1 VSLRA
6 WIATRFSLLIVGAM
20 VVFVFALF
28 VTRQVGANGEARG
41 LAEERA
47 RLAQLILRQTAVAG
61 TPITV
66 RERQS
71 DSLPLLGTRVQ
82 LEPRVRELLNVVGGY
97 IWVLSDTV
105 IYTSVEARQLDPDA
119 LQTVS
124 TTLNT
129 LRKQNEESRA
139 ETGETHGNVTLGR
152 QGILFRQGVLV
163 ERQETLPNGFVL
175 WVVAAV
181 PLSEVSLSP
190 WELLGAAVVVLPL
203 ILGLA
208 IWGAFLIAGR
218 ATESL
223 EKLTDEVVEITDG
236 RSLHHRLNPPPE
248 GTIEVTRLTA
258 RLNEMIGRLETSF
271 AALRRFT
278 ADASHELKT
287 PLAVLRVTVERAMHS
302 APGATEQLV
311 ALEEA
316 LHETTRMADLVD
328 SLLTLA
334 RADEGRFDLMREPVE
349 LEPLARDVFETAL
362 ILGEDAGL
370 KVSMPVASNCV
381 VDGDRTRLR
390 QLFLNL
396 ITNAIK
402 YTPRGGEVELSL
414 TASEDEATFTVKDT
428 GIGIAAIDLPNI
440 FDRFYRA
447 DRVRSRMSERGGF
460 GLGLSISQWIAQ
472 AHGGSLSVQS
482 RLHRGSAFTVTLPLS
497 GVPPRAVT
505 QPERRQ
511 PQAVAAD

>member
-1 VSLRA
+1 MSLRA
-6 WIATRFSLLIVGAM
+6 WIATRFSLLLMGAM
-20 VVFVFALF
+20 VVFVIAIFL
-28 VTRQVGANGEARG
+28 TRQSRAYEDAAALSAERAHAASLIIRRTADAGEPITARG
-41 LAEERA
+41 M
-47 RLAQLILRQTAVAG
+47 
-61 TPITV
+61 
-66 RERQS
+66 
-71 DSLPLLGTRVQ
+71 
-82 LEPRVRELLNVVGGY
+82 RELLDVLPGY
-97 IWVLSDTV
+97 LWVLDSFEVIHTSRLATELDAATV
-105 IYTSVEARQLDPDA
+105 QRVNVGLKEMREDSTASRQ
-119 LQTVS
+119 VS
-124 TTLNT
+124 I
-129 LRKQNEESRA
+129 RGSA
-139 ETGETHGNVTLGR
+139 A
-152 QGILFRQGVLV
+152 LV
-163 ERQETLPNGFVL
+163 EKQDLLPNGRVL
-175 WVVAAV
+175 RVVSAV
-181 PLSEVSLSP
+181 PLADVSLSP
-190 WELLGAAVVVLPL
+190 LEVLGTALIIMPL
-203 ILGLA
+203 ILGAA
-208 IWGAFLIAGR
+208 IWGAFLIAAR

-223 EKLTDEVVEITDG
+223 ERLTDEVVEITDG
-236 RSLHHRLNPPPE
+236 RSLHRRLNPPPD
-248 GTIEVTRLTA
+248 GTLEVTRLTL

-287 PLAVLRVTVERAMHS
+287 PLAVLRADVERAMHTPS
-302 APGATEQLV
+302 GATEQLV

-334 RADEGRFDLMREPVE
+334 RADEGRFDLMREPIE

-370 KVSMPVASNCV
+370 HVTMPVANNCV

-402 YTPRGGEVELSL
+402 YTPRGGDVELAL

-447 DRVRSRMSERGGF
+447 DRVRSRQSERGGF

-482 RLHRGSAFTVTLPLS
+482 RLHRGSTFIVTLPLS
-497 GVPPRAVT
+497 GVTPPEQL
-505 QPERRQ
+505 QPDRRQ
-511 PQAVAAD
+511 PQTVAAD